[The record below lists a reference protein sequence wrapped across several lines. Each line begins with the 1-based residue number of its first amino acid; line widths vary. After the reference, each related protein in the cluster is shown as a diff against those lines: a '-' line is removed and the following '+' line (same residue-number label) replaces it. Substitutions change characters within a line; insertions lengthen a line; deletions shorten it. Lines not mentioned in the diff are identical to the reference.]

1 MGVLPG
7 DILSYF
13 EMCQREGSSLQQGMT
28 FGHGHRTPVL
38 LMSRRGDA
46 KYADEVRDDGRV
58 LVYEGHDVPR
68 RKGGPNPKTVDQ
80 SDYLPSGR
88 PTQNGLFKRAALAHA
103 EDGEPPVR
111 VHVYEK
117 IKKGIWVF
125 NGVFLLRDAW
135 TERSGSRDVFKFALE
150 LSEEA
155 AGGPSAGD
163 LPHNRII
170 PSAVKQEV
178 WKRDGGRCA
187 QCGSEENLHFDHIVP
202 FSKGGTSLLSD
213 NIQLLCA
220 RHNLEKSARIM

>member
-1 MGVLPG
+1 MEIVPG
-7 DILSYF
+7 DIVSYF
-13 EMCQREGSSLQQGMT
+13 EMCRREGSSFQQGMT

-46 KYADEVRDDGRV
+46 RYDDEIRDDGRV
-58 LVYEGHDVPR
+58 LIYEGHDVPR
-68 RKGGPNPKTVDQ
+68 RKDGPEPKTVDQ
-80 SDYLPSGR
+80 PEHTPAGR
-88 PTQNGLFKRAALAHA
+88 LTQNGLFKRAALAHTL
-103 EDGEPPVR
+103 DGETAAK

-117 IKKGIWVF
+117 IKKGIWAF
-125 NGVFLLRDAW
+125 NGVFLLRNVW
-135 TERSGSRDVFKFALE
+135 TEKSGSRDVFKFELE

-155 AGGPSAGD
+155 AGGPSGRD

-178 WKRDGGRCA
+178 WKRDGGQCV

-202 FSKGGTSLLSD
+202 FSKGGTSLLAA

-220 RHNLEKSARIM
+220 KHNLEKSARMV